1 MQFSTI
7 RTTRAQA
14 KAIGE
19 KIYFTGEPCIRGHI
33 SRRRTANGM
42 CIMCIELK
50 ANDRKKYDADRYKN
64 NAESKKAAVKKY
76 REENRDKVLEKRRI
90 YNLRTAEHKR
100 AYMADRRKSLAGTEK
115 YREEK
120 RAYSEKRRKAT
131 IIATPAWANI
141 ESIKQIYQNCPSGFH
156 VDHIIPLLGKT
167 VCGLHVESN
176 LQYLPAKENLIK
188 ASSIRE

>member
-1 MQFSTI
+1 MQFSTV

-19 KIYFTGEPCIRGHI
+19 KTYFTGEPCIRGHI

-42 CIMCIELK
+42 CITCIGLK
-50 ANDRKKYDADRYKN
+50 ADARKKYDSDRYKN
-64 NAESKKAAVKKY
+64 NAESIKTAVKKY
-76 REENRDKVLEKRRI
+76 QEENRDKVLERKRI

-100 AYMADRRKSLAGTEK
+100 AYMAERRQTLAGTEQ
-115 YREEK
+115 YRKAK
-120 RAYSEKRRKAT
+120 RICSQRRRKAKLD
-131 IIATPAWANI
+131 ATPAWANL
-141 ESIKQIYQNCPSGFH
+141 ESIKKIYQNCSSGFH